1 MDGLSGAA
9 SVIAVFGIAV
19 SSTHAIYDFI
29 SGIKNG
35 PNAIQSMKSSLQDL
49 LKLLLQLKGSTD
61 QLYLA
66 VDLEGSVSKCV
77 QDLKACEDQL
87 AKLCPR
93 VDRKAVRFWNNVKA
107 ALQEKDLERMSAMI
121 QRHVASL
128 SLQLQI
134 IEGYSPFVTSW
145 KGPVLTALLVDEG
158 PLTP

>member
-9 SVIAVFGIAV
+9 SVITVVGLAV
-19 SSTHAIYDFI
+19 SSTQTIYNII
-29 SGIKNG
+29 SGIKHG
-35 PNAIQSMKSSLQDL
+35 PHAIQSMTSSLQDL

-77 QDLKACEDQL
+77 QDLKACEDHL
-87 AKLCPR
+87 AKLCPW
-93 VDRKAVRFWNNVKA
+93 VDSKAVRFWNNVKA
-107 ALQEKDLERMSAMI
+107 ALQEKDLERMSAVI

-134 IEGYSPFVTSW
+134 IEGYFP
-145 KGPVLTALLVDEG
+145 LVAS
-158 PLTP
+158 